1 MKLRIG
7 PVSTDMQQVLNLL
20 KEWAN
25 IEPYSSAINN
35 LHNFA
40 YCGSKSAVVA
50 QIHEVSNSRVVGNS
64 VIEIGGSRREE
75 EERVQKKKKKR
86 RNGSTRISK
95 K

>member
-35 LHNFA
+35 LHNLA
-40 YCGSKSAVVA
+40 YCGSKSAVIA
-50 QIHEVSNSRVVGNS
+50 QIHEVSNSRIVGNS
-64 VIEIGGSRREE
+64 VFEIGGSRRE

-86 RNGSTRISK
+86 RNGSTRIK
-95 K
+95 KK